1 MTLMRWQPFHEIDT
15 LRRQFDQMLDEVAGV
30 SPKLGGHVVG
40 NGFAPAVELKDE
52 DNRLILR
59 AAVPGMEA
67 KDLDVRV
74 TRDAVA
80 IAGEHRQ
87 EKEESDKHYFRSEFR
102 YGKFQRTIPLPVSV
116 QNDKVAA
123 EFKDGILTLTLPKVE
138 EMQHKVVKLDL
149 T

>member
-1 MTLMRWQPFHEIDT
+1 MTLMRWQPFHEMDT
-15 LRRQFDQMLDEVAGV
+15 LRRQFDQMLDEVTGV
-30 SPKLGGHVVG
+30 SSKLGGHVVG

-52 DNRLILR
+52 NDRLILR
-59 AAVPGMEA
+59 AAVPGMDA

-80 IAGEHRQ
+80 IAGEHHQ
-87 EKEESDKHYFRSEFR
+87 DEKESDGHFFRSEFR

-116 QNDKVAA
+116 QNDNVTAD
-123 EFKDGILTLTLPKVE
+123 FKDGILTLTLPKIE
-138 EMQHKVVKLDL
+138 ELQHKVVKLDL